1 MADSEKNQN
10 PITVVNS
17 HIDSHSFS
25 RIYLFFGD
33 EQYLIK
39 QYVNNLV
46 NAVMPDRNSM
56 SFSHYISDKCDVNS
70 ICSDAVTMP
79 FFDEFKVA
87 LIEDSGYF
95 NSSNDKIKDMI
106 PEIGE
111 QNILIFSEMNV
122 DKRTSTYKAAAKYGT
137 VLEFA
142 TPSEDDL
149 IKWVIGRF
157 TKDNIRIQNG
167 VPEMLV
173 SVAGE
178 NMLNLSNEVEK
189 LSCYAM
195 NKGTITLEDIG
206 LLCNSKIEDKIF
218 EMCDAIGRHDSRTAI
233 SRYNDLVALKTS
245 PMMIISMI
253 SRHFRI
259 LSQLSFIQSGKD
271 KKMAAK
277 DKAALLGI
285 KSFAVNKY
293 LTQLNNQTTSD
304 LLRKSELC
312 MAADF
317 AVKSGQ
323 MSDINSAEKLILDLL

>member
-1 MADSEKNQN
+1 MADNETKQN
-10 PITVVNS
+10 PIEIINS
-17 HIDSHSFS
+17 HINRHSFS
-25 RIYLFFGD
+25 RIYLFFGN
-33 EQYLIK
+33 ESYLVK

-56 SFSHYISDKCDVNS
+56 SFTHYISDKCDINS

-95 NSSNDKIKDMI
+95 NSSNDKIKDML

-137 VLEFA
+137 VLEFN
-142 TPSEDDL
+142 TPDEDDL

-157 TKDNIRIQNG
+157 SKDGIRIQNG

-173 SVAGE
+173 SIAGD
-178 NMLNLSNEVEK
+178 NMLNLENEVEK
-189 LSCYAM
+189 LCCYVM
-195 NKGTITLEDIG
+195 DKGTITLEDIDTM
-206 LLCNSKIEDKIF
+206 CSSKIEDKIF
-218 EMCDAIGRHDSRTAI
+218 EMCDAIGRHDSKTAI
-233 SRYNDLVALKTS
+233 AKYNDLVALKTS
-245 PMMIISMI
+245 PMYVISMI

-271 KKMAAK
+271 KKLPVK
-277 DKAALLGI
+277 DKAALIGI
-285 KSFAVNKY
+285 KTFAVNKY
-293 LTQLNNQTTSD
+293 LPQLKNQTTAD

-312 MAADF
+312 MSADL
-317 AVKSGQ
+317 AVKSGR
-323 MSDINSAEKLILDLL
+323 MSDVNSAEKLILSLL